1 MRMNVG
7 KVTKA
12 ESRDRNQHPR
22 GEELEPS
29 RGVVRHKG

>member
-7 KVTKA
+7 KVIKA
-12 ESRDRNQHPR
+12 ENRVGNQHPR
-22 GEELEPS
+22 GTELAPS